1 MNIILGFVVV
11 IALAVGGYWLN
22 LPEEPTFVPVPDNAT
37 LRKTSSGNLLGYTG
51 ANGAWIWQ
59 GVRFAKAPTGT
70 LRWRAPLPPSHR
82 AKAAL
87 LKPWRRSA
95 CPTTLGSQRR
105 G

>member
-37 LRKTSSGNLLGYTG
+37 LRKTTSGNLLGYTG

-59 GVRFAKAPTGT
+59 GVRFAKAP
-70 LRWRAPLPPSHR
+70 RAPCVGVPR
-82 AKAAL
+82 
-87 LKPWRRSA
+87 
-95 CPTTLGSQRR
+95 CPQATAQRR
-105 G
+105 HY